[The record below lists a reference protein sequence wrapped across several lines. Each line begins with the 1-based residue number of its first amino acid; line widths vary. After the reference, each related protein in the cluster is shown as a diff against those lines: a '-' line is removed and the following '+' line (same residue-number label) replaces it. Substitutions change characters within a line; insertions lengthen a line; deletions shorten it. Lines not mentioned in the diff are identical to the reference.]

1 MKKFY
6 LIFIFALSAS
16 IVHAQEVNMGFI
28 PSYHPDYSIF
38 NIENAFQQS
47 DGNIVSN
54 VLVGTLNGNNPT
66 VVGNIFYKASPEEL
80 QYTDSLFVADSLPPY
95 FLFAKDPRGEGNLR
109 VNIKPDGNGGTA
121 LHISH
126 FPDDDLNINPDE
138 DLVVHLCDTVAF
150 DYFNSYMIDSGN
162 DLIIKY
168 YTEGLDGTFTCHIAR
183 VGLDGTIKH
192 TAMLPQNQNF
202 LITMG
207 EFDSQ
212 PRQYFHWTTNSER
225 NLSFYVIDS
234 SFQVKNYYVINKLLE
249 ETIYNDD
256 STYIQVLEEFG
267 FSDSNMN
274 STFVIPDEDDLLVVA
289 PYTWDSALIYDIK
302 ETGLAVARYNLRTM
316 QREALILFN
325 DQPGP
330 ITEAR
335 CMCFQKASDGNL
347 YLVFREPMLNN
358 NPTMSV
364 VKLDRNLNL
373 IWRRFCYDQSYKYD
387 PYIGMFS
394 GMLNDNEG
402 NETGIYI
409 VGYAANLMQAGSGIF
424 HFFLTDEGLT
434 TIQEGDID
442 IRPYAFYPN
451 PTQDQLRLQ
460 YSPDV
465 KPTRIELYD
474 LQGRLVRSQSQGL
487 ESVDMQ
493 GLVPGQYLMKVTL
506 EDGKSFTDKV
516 VKE

>member
-1 MKKFY
+1 MKKLLL
-6 LIFIFALSAS
+6 LIAFAFAAISAQ
-16 IVHAQEVNMGFI
+16 AQEVNMGFI
-28 PSYHPDYSIF
+28 PSYHPGYSIF

-54 VLVGTLNGNNPT
+54 VLVGTLNGNNPI
-66 VVGNIFYKASPEEL
+66 VEGNIFYKASFDEL

-95 FLFAKDPRGEGNLR
+95 YLFAKDPGGTGNLR
-109 VNIKPDGNGGTA
+109 VNIEPDGYGGTA
-121 LHISH
+121 LRISH
-126 FPDDDLNINPDE
+126 FPDDDLNIDPAE
-138 DLVVHLCDTVAF
+138 DLVIHLCDTIAF
-150 DYFNSYMIDSGN
+150 DHFNSYMIDSRN

-168 YTEGLDGTFTCHIAR
+168 YTQSSDGSFVCHIAR

-192 TAMLPQNQNF
+192 TAVLPQNQNF
-202 LITMG
+202 LITMD
-207 EFDSQ
+207 EFESASKQYYQWKNSDEQNLFIYLLDSTFQ
-212 PRQYFHWTTNSER
+212 MKNS
-225 NLSFYVIDS
+225 
-234 SFQVKNYYVINKLLE
+234 YVINKQLYYKFYADPYYAE
-249 ETIYNDD
+249 VM
-256 STYIQVLEEFG
+256 SSFSFG
-267 FSDSNMN
+267 SDNFN
-274 STFVIPDEDDLLVVA
+274 STFVIPDGEDIVVA
-289 PYTWDSALIYDIK
+289 APYNYDSAWVHDFH
-302 ETGLAVARYNLRTM
+302 ECGAAVARYELRTM
-316 QREALILFN
+316 QRKALKYFN

-330 ITEAR
+330 STGVNI
-335 CMCFQKASDGNL
+335 MCFQKTSDGNL
-347 YLVFREPMLNN
+347 YLVFREPMPNN

-364 VKLDRNLNL
+364 VKLDWDLNV
-373 IWRRFCYDQSYKYD
+373 IWRRFCYEQSYKYD

-424 HFFLTDEGLT
+424 HFFLTDEGLS
-434 TIQEGDID
+434 TIQEGNID
-442 IRPYAFYPN
+442 IRPYAYYPN
-451 PTQDQLRLQ
+451 PTQDRLRLQ

-465 KPTRIELYD
+465 QPTRIELYD

-493 GLVPGQYLMKVTL
+493 GLAPGQYLMKVTL